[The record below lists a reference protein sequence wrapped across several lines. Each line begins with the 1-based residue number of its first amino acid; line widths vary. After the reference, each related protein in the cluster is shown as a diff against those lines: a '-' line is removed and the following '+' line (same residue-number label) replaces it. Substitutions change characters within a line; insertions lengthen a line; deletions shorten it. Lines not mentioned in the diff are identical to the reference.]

1 VKNREAEVTAQEN
14 NMTLRDFALADYA
27 LDEDEALAR
36 YINEMRRVSHG
47 K

>member
-1 VKNREAEVTAQEN
+1 MRWI
-14 NMTLRDFALADYA
+14 DFAPDDYA

-36 YINEMRRVSHG
+36 YINEMRRVSRG